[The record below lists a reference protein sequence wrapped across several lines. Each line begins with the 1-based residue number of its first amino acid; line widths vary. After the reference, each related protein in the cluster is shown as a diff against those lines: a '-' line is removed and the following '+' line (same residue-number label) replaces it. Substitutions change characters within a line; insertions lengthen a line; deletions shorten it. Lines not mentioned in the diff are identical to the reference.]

1 MPMLMRKLAIVAKT
15 ETTYGTDAVPTGAA
29 NAMLVRNARINPLTV
44 ESESRD
50 LARPYLGASDTV
62 VGAFY
67 GTIEYEVEAAGSGT
81 AGTAPK
87 YAPLMLACGFAQAIS
102 AGVKVTFTPVS
113 TAFSSLTQYCYIDG
127 VLHSF
132 TGARGSVAFRGNNRS
147 PAMWVFKFTG
157 LFKPVTDAALPT
169 VDYTGFQKPLAV
181 NTANTP
187 TFAIHS
193 VAGVLRNISLDMA
206 NTVSYRNLVN
216 SEAVQLVDRKP
227 GGSIEMEATLMATK
241 NWFNTVRD
249 GTTGAMQIIHG
260 TVAGNIIE
268 INAPA
273 VQLTEPQ
280 YGEFEGVAMLQT
292 GLVLRPNAGNDEV
305 EIVVR

>member
-1 MPMLMRKLAIVAKT
+1 MLMRKLAIVAKT

-29 NAMLVRNARINPLTV
+29 NAMLVRNARISPLTV

-50 LARPYLGASDTV
+50 LARPYLGNSDTV
-62 VGAFY
+62 IGAFY
-67 GTIEYEVEAAGSGT
+67 GALEFEVEAAGSGT

-87 YAPLMLACGFAQAIS
+87 YGPLLLACGFAQAIS
-102 AGVKVTFTPVS
+102 AGVKTTYTPVS
-113 TAFSSLTQYCYIDG
+113 AAFSSVTMYFYLDG

-147 PAMWVFKFTG
+147 AAMWVFKFTG
-157 LFKPVTDAALPT
+157 LFKPVTDASLPT

-187 TFAIHS
+187 TFTIHG

-206 NTVSYRNLVN
+206 NVISYRNLVN

-241 NWFNTVRD
+241 NWFTTVRD
-249 GTTGAMQIIHG
+249 GVTGVMQLIHG
-260 TVAGNIIE
+260 TTAGNIIE
-268 INAPA
+268 INTPVA
-273 VQLTEPQ
+273 QLTEPQ
-280 YGEFEGVAMLQT
+280 YSDFEGVAMLQT
-292 GLVLRPNAGNDEV
+292 GLVLKPNAGNDEV